1 MNRLAGATSPYLLAH
16 QENPVD
22 WYEWGPEAF
31 AAARQLDRPL
41 LISVGYAAC
50 HWCHVMAHESFED
63 PTTATFMNEHFVN
76 VKVDREERPD
86 VDAVLM
92 EATQAM
98 TGQGGWPMTV
108 IATPAG
114 TPFYCGTY
122 FPPTPRHGMPGF
134 PQVLAA
140 LATSWR
146 ERRGDVLGAAEVV
159 ARQLGARRAPVAGA
173 PPAPEELDAA
183 VVGLTGSYDPVRG
196 GFGGAP
202 KFPPSTT
209 MEHLLRHHARTGSA
223 AALDMV
229 AGTARA
235 MAHGGIY
242 DQLAGGFARYSV
254 DAGWVVPHFEKML
267 YDNALL
273 LRSYLHW
280 WRATGDPLGRRVA
293 RETAGFLLAE
303 LRTAE
308 NGFASSLDADS
319 DGGEGTYYVWTPGQ
333 LRAALGEED
342 GRWVAA
348 RCAVTAAGTFERGTS
363 VLQLAQ
369 EPDGPTE
376 QDRWTRARTRL
387 AAVRNGR
394 VHPGRDDKVV
404 TAWNGL
410 AIAALAEAGML
421 LNQEV
426 LLRAARDAADLLLRV
441 HRRPDGR
448 LVRASRDG
456 VAGSPPAVLE
466 DYADL
471 AEGLLALYAATAD
484 PSWLQV
490 AGQLLD
496 VALAD
501 FRDADGTF
509 YDAATPAVAPGVG
522 SPSEGVPPLVR
533 RPQDATDSPTPSG
546 VSALAGALLG
556 YAAYTGSE
564 AHRHAAEAALGMVTP
579 LVRQHPRS
587 LGWGLAVAEALAD
600 GPREVAV
607 LGPIGDRARGVLHR
621 IALAGTAPGV
631 VVAVGPYGSDLEQP
645 GCPLLADR
653 PGAAGPA
660 TAYICRHFSCLAPT
674 TDPQVLAAGVGA
686 HPSVT
691 GTFGPVGEG
700 SADLP

>member
-183 VVGLTGSYDPVRG
+183 VVGLTGSFDPVRG

-242 DQLAGGFARYSV
+242 DQLAG
-254 DAGWVVPHFEKML
+254 
-267 YDNALL
+267 
-273 LRSYLHW
+273 
-280 WRATGDPLGRRVA
+280 
-293 RETAGFLLAE
+293 
-303 LRTAE
+303 
-308 NGFASSLDADS
+308 GFASSLDADS

-376 QDRWTRARTRL
+376 QDRWTRVRTRL

>member
-242 DQLAGGFARYSV
+242 DQLAGGFA
-254 DAGWVVPHFEKML
+254 
-267 YDNALL
+267 
-273 LRSYLHW
+273 
-280 WRATGDPLGRRVA
+280 
-293 RETAGFLLAE
+293 
-303 LRTAE
+303 
-308 NGFASSLDADS
+308 SSLDADS

-376 QDRWTRARTRL
+376 QDRWTRVRTRL